1 MLRRQGVEFLS
12 ALAQGV
18 PRNMIR
24 GRTEKILARRSS
36 DSRVLGLGAY
46 LGYARYHRCALNTP
60 AHEEGGL
67 VRQMKPVDSV
77 LACG

>member
-1 MLRRQGVEFLS
+1 MLRRHGVDFLV
-12 ALAQGV
+12 ALAPGV
-18 PRNMIR
+18 PRNMVR
-24 GRTEKILARRSS
+24 GRIEKILGRRSYG
-36 DSRVLGLGAY
+36 SRVLGLGAY